1 MPLPD
6 GRAAGEVGARGFV
19 RTVLC
24 VAQAPLFGGP
34 HNQTIR
40 LAEPLLRRGWET
52 VVAIPDDPGTA
63 APRLRESGIEL
74 EELPLGRARA
84 SVDPRL
90 LLRFLRTFPVGVRA
104 LEQAIERHEA
114 DVVQLGGLVN
124 PHAAFAARRA
134 GAAVVW
140 QVVESGYSA
149 GLVRR
154 AAMAVVRRVA
164 LVLVRRFADAVMF
177 DGEALI
183 GIHGGRESLR
193 MPTFVYFPPV
203 ETSRFVPSE
212 ERDLAAREELG
223 IPPDVPLV
231 GSVSNLTP
239 VKGLET
245 FLAAAERIAASRPD
259 VRFVVIGSAPA
270 SHAAYGERLRQQAAE
285 LDLPQPI
292 VFVGYRSDVER
303 WYAAM
308 DVHVIASYSEGTTTT
323 ALEAQSCG
331 VPVVATRVGAVHEVV
346 EDGVT
351 GLLVSPAQADALAAA
366 ILSLLDDPAR
376 RAEMGR
382 AGRAAA
388 LERFDTET
396 SADVHARAYEAALE
410 YAARRG
416 SLP

>member
-1 MPLPD
+1 M
-6 GRAAGEVGARGFV
+6 

-40 LAEPLLRRGWET
+40 LAEPLRRRGWET
-52 VVAIPDDPGTA
+52 VVAIPDEPGTA
-63 APRLRESGIEL
+63 APRLREAGIEP

-84 SVDPRL
+84 SPDPRL

-104 LEQAIERHEA
+104 LEQAIERHDA

-124 PHAAFAARRA
+124 PHAAFAARRT

-140 QVVESGYSA
+140 QVVESGYSTGFVRQA
-149 GLVRR
+149 AMALVRR
-154 AAMAVVRRVA
+154 SAMA
-164 LVLVRRFADAVMF
+164 LVRRLADAVMF

-183 GIHGGRESLR
+183 DINGGRGSLR

-203 ETSRFVPSE
+203 ETDRFVPSR
-212 ERDLAAREELG
+212 ERGTRVREELG
-223 IPPDVPLV
+223 IPLDAPLV
-231 GSVSNLTP
+231 GTVSNLTP

-245 FLAAAERIAASRPD
+245 FLAASVRIAASRPD
-259 VRFVVIGSAPA
+259 VRFVVIGSAPV
-270 SHAAYGERLRQQAAE
+270 SHAAYGDRLRAQAAQ
-285 LDLPQPI
+285 LDLSHPI
-292 VFVGYRSDVER
+292 VFAGHRSDVER

-308 DVHVIASYSEGTTTT
+308 DIHVIASHSEGTTTT

-346 EDGVT
+346 EDDVT
-351 GLLVSPAQADALAAA
+351 GLLIPPARPDALAAA
-366 ILSLLDDPAR
+366 TLALLEDPAR
-376 RAEMGR
+376 RAELGR
-382 AGRAAA
+382 AGRAHAV
-388 LERFDTET
+388 ERFSAEI
-396 SADVHARAYEAALE
+396 SADVHARAYEAALRHA
-410 YAARRG
+410 AARR

>member
-1 MPLPD
+1 M
-6 GRAAGEVGARGFV
+6 

-40 LAEPLLRRGWET
+40 LAEPLRRRGWET

-63 APRLRESGIEL
+63 APRLREAGIEP

-84 SVDPRL
+84 SPDPRL

-104 LEQAIERHEA
+104 LERAIERHDA

-124 PHAAFAARRA
+124 PHAAFAARRT

-140 QVVESGYSA
+140 QVVESGYST
-149 GLVRR
+149 GLVRQ
-154 AAMAVVRRVA
+154 ALMA
-164 LVLVRRFADAVMF
+164 LVRRSAMALVRRLADAVMF

-183 GIHGGRESLR
+183 DINGGRDSLR

-203 ETSRFVPSE
+203 ETDRFVPS
-212 ERDLAAREELG
+212 RELGSSVRAELG
-223 IPPDVPLV
+223 IPPDAPLV
-231 GSVSNLTP
+231 GTVSNLTP
-239 VKGLET
+239 VKGLDT
-245 FLAAAERIAASRPD
+245 FLAASSRIAASRPD

-270 SHAAYGERLRQQAAE
+270 SHAAYGDRLRAQADQLE
-285 LDLPQPI
+285 LPHPI
-292 VFVGYRSDVER
+292 VFAGHRSNVER

-308 DVHVIASYSEGTTTT
+308 DIHVIASYSEGTTTT

-351 GLLVSPAQADALAAA
+351 GLLIPPARPDALAAA
-366 ILSLLDDPAR
+366 TLALLEDPAR
-376 RAEMGR
+376 RAELGR
-382 AGRAAA
+382 AGRAHAV
-388 LERFDTET
+388 ERFSAEI
-396 SADVHARAYEAALE
+396 SADVHARAYEAALRHA
-410 YAARRG
+410 AARR